1 VVICVCMRAH
11 NVYVHNKFIYIHI
24 NLRLYHINNHKLIE
38 QLVIRSS
45 STRVRNKIKRAKFEQ
60 NI

>member
-1 VVICVCMRAH
+1 MD
-11 NVYVHNKFIYIHI
+11 
-24 NLRLYHINNHKLIE
+24 KLIE

-45 STRVRNKIKRAKFEQ
+45 STRIRNKIKRDKFEQ